1 MAAARKAT
9 ILGCGSNVV
18 DVFFRVRAMPVAGT
32 KGYFQDPTK
41 VVEGTVVGGVTLN
54 HLSWA
59 AALGAPTGLLALQG
73 DDDLGN
79 TIRTKLTD
87 INVSIEHIK
96 HGDEFATSVSHIT
109 NKRRYGVIPNYG
121 MYNILPH
128 RMDDLQINPPFYHQ
142 QIRNFAKKAKK
153 GDKLNIKEYISNH
166 DIKFKEVQL
175 LDDNNKLSA
184 PMSKN
189 AGLNIA
195 KQNDLDLVFLNS
207 NQNVA
212 ICKLADVKK
221 LQYQARRKAS
231 EERLGNIERYKR
243 EKTVKFKSNM
253 AEGDIERQINQ
264 VKKFLTNN
272 HVVNI
277 DIWLLRRWNVKHESY
292 ENALNLASRIIEEV
306 EIEDIGKPRD
316 LKKHFKG
323 GDNYF
328 IPVASN
334 KIVFSL
340 KPVNIDLK
348 KLSESK
354 NRMANKKRKTKRQ
367 KMRIQREDSFKTKN

>member
-1 MAAARKAT
+1 MNCFSIYLKT
-9 ILGCGSNVV
+9 
-18 DVFFRVRAMPVAGT
+18 
-32 KGYFQDPTK
+32 FQNIK
-41 VVEGTVVGGVTLN
+41 QL
-54 HLSWA
+54 H
-59 AALGAPTGLLALQG
+59 
-73 DDDLGN
+73 
-79 TIRTKLTD
+79 KLT
-87 INVSIEHIK
+87 NTR
-96 HGDEFATSVSHIT
+96 GC
-109 NKRRYGVIPNYG
+109 GVIPNNG
-121 MYNILPH
+121 MYNILPQK
-128 RMDDLQINPPFYHQ
+128 MDDLQIYPSLYHQ
-142 QIRNFAKKAKK
+142 QIRKFAKKPKK
-153 GDKLNIKEYISNH
+153 GEKLNIRKYISNY

-195 KQNDLDLVFLNS
+195 KQNDLDLIFLNS
-207 NQNVA
+207 KQNVA

-231 EERLGNIERYKR
+231 EERLGNIERNKR

-277 DIWLLRRWNVKHESY
+277 DIWLLRRWNVKHESH
-292 ENALNLASRIIEEV
+292 ENALNLAFRIIEEV

-316 LKKHFKG
+316 LKKNFKG
-323 GDNYF
+323 GNQYF

-334 KIVFSL
+334 KIVFSF
-340 KPVNIDLK
+340 KPVNIDIK

-367 KMRIQREDSFKTKN
+367 KMRIQRENSFKTKN